1 MRQPQRGKHLNGQL
15 CPFEAAFSLGLAF
28 TRATASSS
36 QEELPVHRRGRR
48 SKGEVV
54 AEELHDE
61 GAVAVRILAEAVKLD
76 HGVVEGLLG
85 EVAGAVGRVEDLVVE
100 HGEVE
105 GQAEA
110 DGVRR
115 GELGLGN
122 VGGVLQVLS
131 EACL

>member
-1 MRQPQRGKHLNGQL
+1 MRQPQRGKALDGQL

-100 HGEVE
+100 LGGVE
-105 GQAEA
+105 GDAEA
-110 DGVRR
+110 PKPKNKRR
-115 GELGLGN
+115 NSDQLTIRE
-122 VGGVLQVLS
+122 S
-131 EACL
+131 